1 MERIYMTRNEKTNR
15 LVMTAMMICLVL
27 VATFSI
33 RIPSP
38 FTQGYVHL
46 GDTMVFL
53 SVLLLGKKSG
63 ALAAGL
69 GSGLADILGGYA
81 AYAPWT
87 LIIKA
92 LMAFIMGVFIEG
104 CIKKEKHHIK
114 IGSVPLVEIIG
125 MVIAGIEM
133 VIGYALVDGFLAGNL
148 LTGFLGAPFNVAQF
162 AVGLVLATLL
172 AMALYKTPAKKYFAY
187 RLDEIE

>member
-1 MERIYMTRNEKTNR
+1 MTRNEKTNR

-104 CIKKEKHHIK
+104 CKKKEKHHIK

-162 AVGLVLATLL
+162 AVGLALATLL

>member
-1 MERIYMTRNEKTNR
+1 MTRNEKTNR

-81 AYAPWT
+81 A
-87 LIIKA
+87 
-92 LMAFIMGVFIEG
+92 
-104 CIKKEKHHIK
+104 
-114 IGSVPLVEIIG
+114 
-125 MVIAGIEM
+125 
-133 VIGYALVDGFLAGNL
+133 
-148 LTGFLGAPFNVAQF
+148 
-162 AVGLVLATLL
+162 
-172 AMALYKTPAKKYFAY
+172 
-187 RLDEIE
+187 